1 MRPWR
6 DRGMHRSRV
15 GDRFGSK
22 AAVWTRRRPVCFTP
36 KSGSLPAKSANP
48 LGAVRR
54 HSTKGRPKGILH
66 IHDEPDWRGRA
77 H

>member
-22 AAVWTRRRPVCFTP
+22 AAVWTRRACLLHPEKRKFAGEISESAWGREATFDKGAPERH
-36 KSGSLPAKSANP
+36 PAYP
-48 LGAVRR
+48 
-54 HSTKGRPKGILH
+54 
-66 IHDEPDWRGRA
+66 
-77 H
+77 